1 MLRKKIVTSKY
12 KYYAL
17 ETKLKQSLSSS
28 SLFGICIWGDS
39 IQRPPLETRKKD
51 MLYFTCDDLEL
62 GLSEKARA

>member
-28 SLFGICIWGDS
+28 SLFGICSWGDS
-39 IQRPPLETRKKD
+39 TQRPPLETRKKD
-51 MLYFTCDDLEL
+51 MLYFTCGDLEL
-62 GLSEKARA
+62 GLGEKARA